1 MIKQQLLSLVLADRL
16 KVFTQIEVM
25 ILTQLMETAE
35 IVRNQL
41 FLGPLIVGISG
52 TDSHLN
58 ESSSISVNTY

>member
-41 FLGPLIVGISG
+41 FLSPLMVPSEGLVAQIH
-52 TDSHLN
+52 T
-58 ESSSISVNTY
+58 